1 MLAET
6 APLQESMQSP
16 HPQFAQ
22 TVQALAEAL
31 TPTERRLVTSV
42 LTHPRAAALASVT
55 DLAREAGVHEAT
67 VSRLAR
73 KLGFDGYPAFRASL
87 QEEFLPREETATRL
101 QRTLQASTG
110 GVLSSLVEQERGA
123 LAELTRH
130 IGDDAIHT
138 AARQLMAARR
148 IYIFARGNAEALA
161 LTMANRFQR
170 FGRDVRLLTGHA
182 RSLAE
187 GVLDMGAQ
195 DVVLVYAFR
204 RMPRSYS
211 PLVEHAKEV
220 GATTMVI
227 SDSIGPTLF
236 PVPDTLLAAPR
247 SGDADGFQTLTIP
260 MAISNAVI
268 LAAGAGEETQTLQ
281 TLERL
286 GSLIKR
292 FER

>member
-1 MLAET
+1 
-6 APLQESMQSP
+6 LQTSNDVQDSMQRAQ
-16 HPQFAQ
+16 PQFSQ

-42 LTHPRAAALASVT
+42 LTHPRTAALASVT

-101 QRTLQASTG
+101 QRTLQASSG
-110 GVLSSLVEQERGA
+110 GVLASLVEQERSA

-130 IGDDAIHT
+130 IGDEAIH
-138 AARQLMAARR
+138 AVARRLMAARR
-148 IYIFARGNAEALA
+148 TYIFARGNAEALA

-182 RSLAE
+182 RALAE
-187 GVLDMGAQ
+187 GVLDMGAE
-195 DVVLVYAFR
+195 DVVLIYAFR
-204 RMPRSYS
+204 RMPRSYL
-211 PLVEHAKEV
+211 PLVEHARTV
-220 GATTMVI
+220 GAATVVI

-236 PVPDTLLAAPR
+236 PPPDHLLAAPR
-247 SGDADGFQTLTIP
+247 SGDADGFQTLTVP
-260 MAISNAVI
+260 MAMSNAIV

-281 TLERL
+281 TLEKL
-286 GSLIKR
+286 GGLIKR